1 MNWSKSFRKTPHRC
15 CGTPA
20 CAGRRCN
27 ARRPAP
33 NPAGCPAWA
42 RSRQPRHW
50 AWNAAGLVGNDPRH
64 RRPCRRP
71 SPASDR
77 PPREQGTRE
86 RSSGA
91 GRRTVGRT
99 DWWDVLELGPG
110 SEQKNSERGMVDWL
124 IMIWVCWVL
133 SVPPPAGG
141 ARSAPRPKSSEL
153 ADAVHRKVSKNPGPV
168 GQIESHHSW

>member
-1 MNWSKSFRKTPHRC
+1 MDVSLSRTPVI
-15 CGTPA
+15 GVPVGDA
-20 CAGRRCN
+20 N

-33 NPAGCPAWA
+33 IPAGCPAWA

-124 IMIWVCWVL
+124 MGT
-133 SVPPPAGG
+133 SKNSRY
-141 ARSAPRPKSSEL
+141 RSAVTKLPANDSASFPFRFIN
-153 ADAVHRKVSKNPGPV
+153 VHCRVVRDWRREQFFEVP
-168 GQIESHHSW
+168 